1 MSKMNIR
8 IHECGSSASSLGPSP
23 MGVLRM
29 QPTKKKSEASDG
41 LDAEWDDL
49 AAVLKGLFLRNAD
62 EPSGKY
68 FYVKSDYRNDDD
80 ILHSVYNKGQD
91 TLLLEIHLVGTEP
104 NMVVV
109 NPGNYTDET
118 FDMAYGV
125 VEPIAQE
132 MFLSLD
138 SNGYHGTISKIDDAS
153 EYGAWKKQHG
163 YEDTSAIKKNESNE
177 DAQAVLQANY
187 GDGDTYYGESSAN
200 GFYATERH
208 PMAWAILNNDVAAL
222 ESLHNGTATTPDKP
236 WNCHGWSED
245 IDAPEDS
252 EGNYPYVYNMDT
264 DYEET
269 FVEDMPD
276 RVVGETDNQNALRK
290 ALEYYPDFVLPF
302 VDFWNAFHKG
312 YDKDLL
318 LSFLYNAR
326 NLYNDMQVDIQEY
339 LDYDEFGKDAYNN
352 LESFLE
358 GK

>member
-1 MSKMNIR
+1 MTKLNIR

-23 MGVLRM
+23 MGVLR
-29 QPTKKKSEASDG
+29 
-41 LDAEWDDL
+41 
-49 AAVLKGLFLRNAD
+49 
-62 EPSGKY
+62 
-68 FYVKSDYRNDDD
+68 
-80 ILHSVYNKGQD
+80 
-91 TLLLEIHLVGTEP
+91 VGRP
-104 NMVVV
+104 RK
-109 NPGNYTDET
+109 
-118 FDMAYGV
+118 DM
-125 VEPIAQE
+125 
-132 MFLSLD
+132 L
-138 SNGYHGTISKIDDAS
+138 
-153 EYGAWKKQHG
+153 
-163 YEDTSAIKKNESNE
+163 AIKKNESNE

-222 ESLHNGTATTPDKP
+222 ESLHNGTAATPDKP

-276 RVVGETDNQNALRK
+276 RVVGETDNQDALRK